1 MEKQIKEIDKLS
13 LIAKNLM
20 KYADI
25 LVNKE
30 FNDNIKKEKNLYDWL
45 SNKTKDLTELC
56 KSMRMI
62 FNRINELNMEEVDSS
77 HVISLMSELDNCI
90 MTIEVEMDCIENY
103 VDTSSPYDLYANLC

>member
-30 FNDNIKKEKNLYDWL
+30 YEENKKKVYTFDWL
-45 SNKTKDLTELC
+45 SNKTKDLNELC
-56 KSMRMI
+56 RSMRII
-62 FNRINELNMEEVDSS
+62 FNRLNEFNMEEVDSS
-77 HVISLMSELDNCI
+77 HVKSLMSELDNWI
-90 MTIEVEMDCIENY
+90 MTIEVEIDCMSNY
-103 VDTSSPYDLYANLC
+103 VDASGLYDLHSLLY

>member
-25 LVNKE
+25 LVYKE
-30 FNDNIKKEKNLYDWL
+30 FKDNIKKYNLYDWL
-45 SNKTKDLTELC
+45 SNKTKDLNELC

-62 FNRINELNMEEVDSS
+62 FNRLNELNMEEVDSS
-77 HVISLMSELDNCI
+77 YVISLMSELDNWI

-103 VDTSSPYDLYANLC
+103 VDASSPYDLHSILC